1 MKTIIAVIAVL
12 ILLILLSGC
21 TQQQPQQIPVQQQDP
36 VPLIMKNHS
45 PYDAP
50 RYAGHVLKSDIER
63 LKPVTKYVL
72 K

>member
-1 MKTIIAVIAVL
+1 MKTIIAIIAVL
-12 ILLILLSGC
+12 ILLTGC
-21 TQQQPQQIPVQQQDP
+21 TQQVPQQVQEQDP
-36 VPLIMKNHS
+36 VPLVMKHHS